1 MARAAG
7 SSQPS
12 PRVQP
17 FWRTPR
23 QWVALLLTVG
33 IPLVLWFSHLDLSLA
48 AKHALAVS
56 SFMIAAWI
64 LTDIP
69 HAITGMIGCYLFWSL
84 KVVNFAHAFG
94 GFVEQTPWFIFGAML
109 LGMMATKSGL
119 ARRMAIFVLRRVGY
133 GYSRLLLGMIIT
145 SFMLTFFVPSG
156 IACVVIMAAIALG
169 LMEVSGTAKGSNVGR
184 GLFIT
189 LTYTAGTFDKIVLAG
204 PAAFLGRG
212 LIEKATGV
220 HVYWS
225 QWLLAFA
232 PCALVGSFV
241 IWRLIIWLYP
251 PEQKSWPG
259 GPAYLEQQSEQL
271 GAWTRLEKK
280 SLVLMLMAACL
291 WATDLLHHISPA
303 VIGIGIGLMA
313 AVPGV
318 GILETKD
325 LKQLNYLPILFT
337 GAAISMGNVLVETH
351 ALHAIT
357 AIMFGWMQPLVT
369 NIYGIAAIPYW
380 LGFVYHIL
388 LGNELSMLATGVP
401 ALMKFAHENNLPMLP
416 LGLVWTFAS
425 GGKVFVYQSGVMLTG
440 YSYGYFEAGDLIKV
454 GLWLTAAES
463 LVLLLIVPFYWPH
476 LGIA

>member
-1 MARAAG
+1 
-7 SSQPS
+7 
-12 PRVQP
+12 
-17 FWRTPR
+17 
-23 QWVALLLTVG
+23 
-33 IPLVLWFSHLDLSLA
+33 
-48 AKHALAVS
+48 
-56 SFMIAAWI
+56 
-64 LTDIP
+64 
-69 HAITGMIGCYLFWSL
+69 
-84 KVVNFAHAFG
+84 
-94 GFVEQTPWFIFGAML
+94 
-109 LGMMATKSGL
+109 
-119 ARRMAIFVLRRVGY
+119 
-133 GYSRLLLGMIIT
+133 
-145 SFMLTFFVPSG
+145 
-156 IACVVIMAAIALG
+156 MAAIALG